1 MAWDLKYSS
10 VKILMHNFIVAA
22 VWVRR
27 SSIMLKI
34 GLMIVAPSI
43 LTYLASTYFQSLENV
58 IYIFVLST
66 AALLVAIL
74 SQISEK
80 SKP

>member
-1 MAWDLKYSS
+1 
-10 VKILMHNFIVAA
+10 
-22 VWVRR
+22 
-27 SSIMLKI
+27 MLKI

>member
-1 MAWDLKYSS
+1 MP
-10 VKILMHNFIVAA
+10 MHNFIVAA
-22 VWVRR
+22 VWIWG
-27 SSIMLKI
+27 SNIMLKI
-34 GLMIVAPSI
+34 GLLIIAPSI
-43 LTYLASTYFQSLENV
+43 FAYLASTYFQSLENV

-74 SQISEK
+74 SQIGEK

>member
-1 MAWDLKYSS
+1 MQ
-10 VKILMHNFIVAA
+10 NFIVAA
-22 VWVRR
+22 VWVRG

-43 LTYLASTYFQSLENV
+43 LTYLASTYFKSLENV
-58 IYIFVLST
+58 VYIFVLST

-74 SQISEK
+74 SQIGEK

>member
-1 MAWDLKYSS
+1 
-10 VKILMHNFIVAA
+10 
-22 VWVRR
+22 
-27 SSIMLKI
+27 MLKI

-58 IYIFVLST
+58 VYIFVLST

-74 SQISEK
+74 SQIGEK

>member
-1 MAWDLKYSS
+1 M
-10 VKILMHNFIVAA
+10 LMHNFIVAA
-22 VWVRR
+22 VWVWG

-43 LTYLASTYFQSLENV
+43 LSYLASTYFQSLENV
-58 IYIFVLST
+58 IYIFALST

-74 SQISEK
+74 SQIGEK
-80 SKP
+80 SKL

>member
-1 MAWDLKYSS
+1 
-10 VKILMHNFIVAA
+10 
-22 VWVRR
+22 
-27 SSIMLKI
+27 MLKI
-34 GLMIVAPSI
+34 GLLIIAPSI
-43 LTYLASTYFQSLENV
+43 FAYLASTYFQSLENV

-74 SQISEK
+74 SQIGEK